1 MPWPDSLSADPA
13 APGPDAAGPNP
24 ASPDTGRP
32 DPADLDAAGL
42 DAAGLDA
49 AGLDAAVAETAAAVG
64 LAEGEAGIRDILASV
79 ADAEPVAVR
88 DVSRLAELPVPIV
101 AAACNELRKRGVID
115 KTRPV
120 RLTPAGRAAVTA
132 AGPRLRPGC
141 PACEGRGVIIGDEL
155 AGLAAELEQAA
166 AGAPRARPELD
177 QTHCTVQ
184 AKIARVL
191 RMHLAHALAGQR
203 ILLLGDDD
211 LISVAIAAL
220 AARSGTPHMVRRLTV
235 VDTDPEVLA
244 WIGKQS
250 DRTGV
255 HVELVEHDLRQPL
268 PPELAGQFD
277 VVLTDPPYTVAGARL
292 FLSRAVAALAE
303 QPGRHVFFSF
313 GARRPQETVEV
324 QLAIA
329 EMGLATR
336 ALLPNFNN
344 YVGGGTLGGTSHL
357 YHLRSTPAAAP
368 LIEGAYDGDLYSA
381 SGRSAVTR
389 PYRCASCRA
398 VHEVGPGARWER
410 IALLQEAGCPECG
423 GTVFRP
429 QPLTARGP
437 RGAEA
442 RDAEAKEARRGE

>member
-1 MPWPDSLSADPA
+1 M
-13 APGPDAAGPNP
+13 
-24 ASPDTGRP
+24 
-32 DPADLDAAGL
+32 
-42 DAAGLDA
+42 
-49 AGLDAAVAETAAAVG
+49 
-64 LAEGEAGIRDILASV
+64 
-79 ADAEPVAVR
+79 
-88 DVSRLAELPVPIV
+88 IV
-101 AAACNELRKRGVID
+101 
-115 KTRPV
+115 
-120 RLTPAGRAAVTA
+120 
-132 AGPRLRPGC
+132 
-141 PACEGRGVIIGDEL
+141 GDEL
-155 AGLAAELEQAA
+155 AGLADELEQVA
-166 AGAPRARPELD
+166 AGAPQARPELD

-184 AKIARVL
+184 TKIARVL
-191 RMHLAHALAGQR
+191 RMHAAHALAGQR

-220 AARSGTPHMVRRLTV
+220 AARSGTPHLARRLTV

-250 DRTGV
+250 ARTGV
-255 HVELVEHDLRQPL
+255 RVELVEHDLRQPL

-292 FLSRAVAALAE
+292 FLSRAVTALAE

-313 GARRPQETVEV
+313 GARRPRETVEV

-336 ALLPNFNN
+336 ALLPNFND
-344 YVGGGTLGGTSHL
+344 YVGAGTLGGTSHL

-381 SGRSAVTR
+381 SGRSTVTR

-429 QPLTARGP
+429 LPLTARGP
-437 RGAEA
+437 RDAAVDAAVKESGAEGTA
-442 RDAEAKEARRGE
+442 G